1 MARNEEPSEGVKK
14 ALRFSKAIVV
24 MMFVLLIAYVVT
36 ILAVFIITGNEP
48 VTLTEN
54 LFGFF
59 SAEGGFLAVI
69 KVAEGIAEK
78 VCRKKSCPQP
88 EAEIKEVTEYDY

>member
-1 MARNEEPSEGVKK
+1 MARNKEPLEGVKK

-24 MMFVLLIAYVVT
+24 MMFVLLIAYVIT
-36 ILAVFIITGNEP
+36 ILAVFIATGSEP

-78 VCRKKSCPQP
+78 ACKRKSPVQP

>member
-1 MARNEEPSEGVKK
+1 MAKSKEPLEGVKK

-36 ILAVFIITGNEP
+36 ILAVFIATGNEP

-69 KVAEGIAEK
+69 KVAEGIAE
-78 VCRKKSCPQP
+78 RAFKKKNNAQP
-88 EAEIKEVTEYDY
+88 EDEIKEVTEYDY

>member
-1 MARNEEPSEGVKK
+1 MGKCDKQENGVKK
-14 ALRFSKAIVV
+14 ALRFSKSVIIT
-24 MMFVLLIAYVVT
+24 MFVMLIAYVVT
-36 ILAVFIITGNEP
+36 ILVIFSITGNEHI
-48 VTLTEN
+48 TLTEN

-78 VCRKKSCPQP
+78 VCKRKDGKQS
-88 EAEIKEVTEYDY
+88 EAEIKEETDYEY

>member
-1 MARNEEPSEGVKK
+1 MERNEKPLVGIKK
-14 ALRFSKAIVV
+14 ALKFSKAVIV
-24 MMFVLLIAYVVT
+24 MMFVLLITYVIT
-36 ILAVFIITGNEP
+36 ILSIFIITGNEP

-78 VCRKKSCPQP
+78 AFKRRTCSQP
-88 EAEIKEVTEYDY
+88 EAEIKEVNDYDY